1 MKGYASSAT
10 SITLMQAIQG
20 HVRVDFHYAVHF
32 TNGLFSP
39 SNPLLRDV
47 LSGRTDMAQAQLI
60 SLDGSAKLDH
70 DHSPTGKKARVLF
83 VVDDDVDHFC
93 GVKRQ
98 IEAYFEA
105 HADELE
111 LAGEVLLISGGEGA
125 KNNPQH
131 VLTIQEAVNATGL
144 DRHSFLAVVGGGAIL
159 DLAGYAAATAHR
171 GIRLIRI
178 PTTTLS
184 QNDSGVGVKNG
195 INFFGKKNFIG
206 TFAPA
211 YAVLDDFD
219 FLETLPDRE
228 WRAGIAEAVK
238 VALIKD
244 TGFFEQIEADAE
256 RLAARD
262 MDAMKAL
269 IRRCAEMHVRHIC
282 TSGDAFE
289 MGSSRP
295 LDFGHWSAHKL
306 EQVTGYQLRHGEAVA
321 IGLSLDVTYSHLKGW
336 LAEDE
341 AERVLRVLETVGFA
355 LYAPELGAHFDD
367 LNHPDSVFRGLREFR
382 EHLGG
387 ELTIQM
393 LHGLGEGFNVH
404 EVDEPVMMRAIERLK
419 ARHEEVLAGE
429 AGLKLAA

>member
-1 MKGYASSAT
+1 
-10 SITLMQAIQG
+10 MQTIQG

-32 TNGLFSP
+32 THGLFSP
-39 SNPLLRDV
+39 SNSLLRDV
-47 LSGRTDMAQAQLI
+47 VTGRTDMTRAQLI
-60 SLDGSAKLDH
+60 SLDGSARLDH
-70 DHSPTGKKARVLF
+70 DHAAQGKKTRVLF
-83 VVDDDVDHFC
+83 VVDADVDKFC
-93 GVKRQ
+93 GVKAQ
-98 IEAYFEA
+98 IEAYFGA
-105 HADELE
+105 FSDELE
-111 LAGEVLLISGGEGA
+111 LAGDVLLVSGGEDA
-125 KNNPQH
+125 KNRPEY
-131 VLTIQEAVNATGL
+131 VLSIQEAVNETGL

-195 INFFGKKNFIG
+195 INFFGKKNFVG
-206 TFAPA
+206 TFTPA

-219 FLETLPDRE
+219 FLKTLPDRE

-244 TGFFEQIEADAE
+244 VSFFEQIEADASQ
-256 RLAARD
+256 LAARD
-262 MDAMKAL
+262 MEAMKAL

-306 EQVTGYQLRHGEAVA
+306 EQATNYQLRHGEAVA
-321 IGLSLDVTYSHLKGW
+321 IGLALDATYSALKGW
-336 LAEDE
+336 LRFEE
-341 AERVLRVLETVGFA
+341 AERVLQVLEAVGFD
-355 LYAPELGAHFDD
+355 LYTPELGAHFDD
-367 LNHPDSVFRGLREFR
+367 FHHPDSVFRGLREFR

-393 LHGLGEGFNVH
+393 LRALGEGFNVH
-404 EVDEPVMMRAIERLK
+404 EVDEVTMMDAICRLK
-419 ARHEEVLAGE
+419 ERAQVEEM
-429 AGLKLAA
+429 KLAA

>member
-1 MKGYASSAT
+1 
-10 SITLMQAIQG
+10 MQAIQG

-32 TNGLFSP
+32 TTGLFSLH
-39 SNPLLRDV
+39 NPLLRDV
-47 LSGRTDMAQAQLI
+47 VTGRTDMSQAQLV
-60 SLDGSAKLDH
+60 SLDGSARLDH
-70 DHSPTGKKARVLF
+70 DHSPSGKKARVLF
-83 VVDDDVDHFC
+83 VVDCEVDKYC
-93 GVKRQ
+93 RVKQQ
-98 IEAYFEA
+98 IESYFA
-105 HADELE
+105 THGDELE
-111 LAGEVLLISGGEGA
+111 LAGEVLLLPGGEA
-125 KNNPQH
+125 IKNNPEH
-131 VLTIQEAVNATGL
+131 VLSIQQAVNDTGL

-211 YAVLDDFD
+211 YAVLDDFG

-244 TGFFEQIEADAE
+244 AGFFEQIESDAE
-256 RLAARD
+256 KLAERD
-262 MDAMKAL
+262 MEAMKVL

-306 EQVTGYQLRHGEAVA
+306 EQVSNYQLRHGEAVA
-321 IGLSLDVTYSHLKGW
+321 IGLALDVIYSHLKGW
-336 LAEDE
+336 LVEDE

-355 LYAPELGAHFDD
+355 LYTPHLGAHFDD

-393 LHGLGEGFNVH
+393 LRGLGKGFNVH

-419 ARHEEVLAGE
+419 ARHEDVLAGE
-429 AGLKLAA
+429 ASLKLAA

>member
-1 MKGYASSAT
+1 
-10 SITLMQAIQG
+10 MQALRG

-32 TNGLFSP
+32 TTGLFSP
-39 SNPLLRDV
+39 NNPLLRDV
-47 LSGRTDMAQAQLI
+47 ARGRTDMTQAQLV
-60 SLDGSAKLDH
+60 SLDGSARLDH
-70 DHSPTGKKARVLF
+70 ENALSGRPARVLF
-83 VVDDDVDHFC
+83 VVDSEVDRHC
-93 GVKRQ
+93 RVQPQ
-98 IEAYFEA
+98 IEAYFAA
-105 HADELE
+105 HADTLE
-111 LAGEVLLISGGEGA
+111 LAGEVLLLPGGEA
-125 KNNPQH
+125 IKNNPEH
-131 VLTIQEAVNATGL
+131 VLSIQQAINDSGL
-144 DRHSFLAVVGGGAIL
+144 DRHSFIAVVGGGAIL

-211 YAVLDDFD
+211 YAVLDDFG

-244 TGFFEQIEADAE
+244 TSFFEQIEVDAE
-256 RLAARD
+256 RLAERD
-262 MDAMKAL
+262 PSAMKLL

-289 MGSSRP
+289 MGGSRP

-306 EQVTGYQLRHGEAVA
+306 EQVTNYALRHGEAVA
-321 IGLSLDVTYSHLKGW
+321 IGLALDVTYSHLKGW
-336 LAEDE
+336 LREDD

-355 LYAPELGAHFDD
+355 LYTPELGAHFDD
-367 LNHPDSVFRGLREFR
+367 LDHPESVFRGLREFR

-387 ELTIQM
+387 RLTIQM
-393 LHGLGEGFNVH
+393 LRGLGAGFNVH

-419 ARHEEVLAGE
+419 ARHEEALVGDAELE
-429 AGLKLAA
+429 MAA

>member
-1 MKGYASSAT
+1 
-10 SITLMQAIQG
+10 MQSIQG

-39 SNPLLRDV
+39 FNPLLRDV
-47 LSGRTDMAQAQLI
+47 VTGHTDMKQAQLI
-60 SLDGSAKLDH
+60 SLDGSVRLDH
-70 DHSPTGKKARVLF
+70 DHSHSSKKTRVLF
-83 VVDDDVDHFC
+83 VVDGDVDKFC
-93 GVKRQ
+93 GVKSQ
-98 IEAYFEA
+98 IENYFAA

-125 KNNPQH
+125 KNRPEH
-131 VLTIQEAVNATGL
+131 VLTIQESVNATGL
-144 DRHSFLAVVGGGAIL
+144 DRHSFIVVVGGGAIL
-159 DLAGYAAATAHR
+159 DLVGYAAATAHR
-171 GIRLIRI
+171 GIRLIRV

-206 TFAPA
+206 TFSPA

-244 TGFFEQIEADAE
+244 ASFFEQIEQSAE
-256 RLAARD
+256 KLAARD
-262 MDAMKAL
+262 MEVMKSL

-306 EQVTGYQLRHGEAVA
+306 EQVTNYQLRHGEAVA
-321 IGLSLDVTYSHLKGW
+321 IGLALDVTYSHLKGW
-336 LAEDE
+336 LRFEE
-341 AERVLRVLETVGFA
+341 AERVLRVLETVGFS
-355 LYAPELGAHFDD
+355 LYTPELGAHFDD
-367 LNHPDSVFRGLREFR
+367 LDHPDSVFRGLREFR

-393 LHGLGEGFNVH
+393 LRDLGMGFNVH
-404 EVDEPVMMRAIERLK
+404 EVDEPVMMRAIEQLK
-419 ARHEEVLAGE
+419 ARHEEAVAGE
-429 AGLKLAA
+429 TGLKMAA